1 MRTWLIT
8 GASTG
13 FGRALADEILAST
26 DDKVVG
32 TLRQE
37 DQRKAFEARKP
48 GKSFGVL
55 LDVTDEAAIPRAV
68 ADIESKAG
76 PIDVLVNNAGYGHSG
91 TIEETSMAEY
101 RRQFDVNVFGLIAMT
116 KAVLPSMRARRS
128 GRILNISSIG
138 GLTTFPGLGV
148 YHGSKFAVEGLTE
161 ALNKE
166 VRGFGIFCTAI
177 EPAGFRTDWSGRS
190 MINASRSIADYDPV
204 MNPMVERRA
213 ASAGKQAGDPVKFAK
228 VIVNFV
234 NEPDPPGHLVLG
246 VMGLQ
251 MVRQKLTTL
260 QDELTAWEKVS
271 HSTEAEG

>member
-13 FGRALADEILAST
+13 FGRALADEILATT
-26 DDKVVG
+26 DDQVVG

-37 DQRKAFEARKP
+37 DQRKAFDALKP

-55 LDVTDEAAIPRAV
+55 LDVTDEARIPGVV
-68 ADIESKAG
+68 ADIEKRVGA
-76 PIDVLVNNAGYGHSG
+76 IDILVNNAGYGHSG
-91 TIEETSMAEY
+91 TIEETSMADY

-116 KAVLPSMRARRS
+116 KAVLPGMRARRA

-190 MINASRSIADYDPV
+190 MNNAARTIADYDPIV
-204 MNPMVERRA
+204 NPMIERRA
-213 ASAGKQAGDPVKFAK
+213 ASQGKQAGDPKKFAK
-228 VIVNFV
+228 VILDFV
-234 NEPDPPGHLVLG
+234 KEPDPPGHLVLG

-251 MVRQKLTTL
+251 LVRQKLTTL
-260 QDELTAWEKVS
+260 QDELAAWEKVS
-271 HSTEAEG
+271 HSTEADA